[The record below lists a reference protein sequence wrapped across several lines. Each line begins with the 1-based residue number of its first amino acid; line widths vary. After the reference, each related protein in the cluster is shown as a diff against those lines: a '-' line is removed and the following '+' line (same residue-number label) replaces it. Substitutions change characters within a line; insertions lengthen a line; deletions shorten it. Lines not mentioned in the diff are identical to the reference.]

1 MTETEQYVMALVRE
15 VIAER
20 SRLDTLAECTPEE
33 FDNRAILLGG
43 GKLVNIRYAD
53 RAQLCLL
60 ATQLTA
66 AGLPI
71 PDLLQRKLAA

>member
-1 MTETEQYVMALVRE
+1 MTETELMALVRE
-15 VIAER
+15 VIEEDT
-20 SRLDTLAECTPEE
+20 RLDTLATCTPEE
-33 FDNRAILLGG
+33 FDNRAIRLGG
-43 GKLVNIRYAD
+43 DKLVNIRDAD
-53 RAQLCLL
+53 GPQLQLL

>member
-1 MTETEQYVMALVRE
+1 MTKEQVVAAAIRE
-15 VIAER
+15 VIEED
-20 SRLDTLAECTPEE
+20 SRLETLAECTPAE
-33 FDNRAILLGG
+33 FETRLILLGEH
-43 GKLVNIRYAD
+43 KAVAIRHAD
-53 RAQLCLL
+53 RTQLCLL